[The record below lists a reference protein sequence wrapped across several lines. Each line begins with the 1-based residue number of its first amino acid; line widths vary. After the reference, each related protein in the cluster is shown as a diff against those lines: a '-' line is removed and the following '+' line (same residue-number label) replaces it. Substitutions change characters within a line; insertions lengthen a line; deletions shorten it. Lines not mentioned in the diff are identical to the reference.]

1 MPLVRKETKLAGLYI
16 IEPLQFRDSRGY
28 FWEVFNTDKWKSEL
42 GLDIN
47 VVQFNQSGSVRDV
60 VRGLH
65 FQFDPPMGK
74 LMRVTKGAGF
84 LVAVDIRVNSP
95 TLGQWVGVEVSEEN
109 KLQVW
114 ADAGFARGF
123 CALSDY
129 LELQYLCT
137 GTYNGKGE
145 SSFKWND
152 PEVGVKWPVEKPIV
166 SDRDDSAQS
175 FREWLARP
183 EAQRFKI

>member
-95 TLGQWVGVEVSEEN
+95 TLGQWVGVEGLV
-109 KLQVW
+109 
-114 ADAGFARGF
+114 A
-123 CALSDY
+123 
-129 LELQYLCT
+129 T
-137 GTYNGKGE
+137 G
-145 SSFKWND
+145 
-152 PEVGVKWPVEKPIV
+152 P
-166 SDRDDSAQS
+166 R
-175 FREWLARP
+175 
-183 EAQRFKI
+183 